1 MLPALRLGTV
11 LLTALALVPAGAHL
25 LELPNKIGLPREAYL
40 TAQGL
45 YRGWALLGAVW
56 IGALVANLA
65 LAVALR
71 RQGRTAWRTALG
83 AGLLLALSLAVF
95 FAWTWPAN
103 QATANWTVLPPGW
116 EALRWRWEYSHAA
129 NAVLVFLALC
139 LSVLSALGTAERPE
153 RIAGGPKGP
162 QA

>member
-40 TAQGL
+40 VAQGL

-71 RQGRTAWRTALG
+71 RHGRGWRAALG

-116 EALRWRWEYSHAA
+116 EALRRQWEYSHAA

-139 LSVLSALGTAERPE
+139 LSVLSALGTAERQEGIGRP
-153 RIAGGPKGP
+153 
-162 QA
+162 